1 MTTIDTEISQ
11 FPTPLPDRD
20 NDTPNEFSDH
30 VDNLLSHLPTFVS
43 ECNAWADEVNAL
55 TPEIEEAND
64 RSNDLITSL
73 AGTALS
79 GTSST
84 TLTVG
89 SGSKTLTTGTGK
101 EWVPGHRVKIAYQSD
116 LTISMEGE
124 VTSYN
129 SSTGA
134 LTVDVDSV
142 SGSGSYSSWSIFT
155 IPDVWSYK
163 GVRRYKNSALRT
175 QGGPSL
181 LPLIFGTWSDVF
193 QGKTI
198 ESAEY
203 WDGSSWV
210 DWSSKISDLQKLLA
224 GRRETQVEIT
234 ETYHKFRFTID
245 AGESLN
251 LGIIHVFSHWTTG
264 GPYPFTLTAETS
276 SDLSSWTLRA
286 SGSFS
291 DGPYYC
297 SLPVD
302 YHGTENY
309 WRLTFDIDIPA
320 GETHRLGMV
329 RGLSATHWT
338 GVFRGIPISW
348 DWRGTLFD
356 KNNVTTQAR
365 ISGLI
370 AGEDLSTRSAVAI
383 SADDGKIYSFRTF
396 SSSFLETLP
405 EEAAAEYVDV
415 AALDSTHIVVA
426 YQSAATNYGR
436 VVAGTVDLSGDV
448 TWGSPV
454 TFQSATTKH
463 VRVAALSTTSFVISY
478 GVLGHAYVIAGTV
491 SGTSITL
498 GTATELIGST
508 SYSTDVC
515 MLDSTHFLAGYRSD
529 GNTYAR
535 AGSVSGTSITLGT
548 AYTVRSRTCVDGDY
562 VSVTALTSERAVIQD
577 YSLDDNS
584 SIIEA
589 VLIDLDTLDISSID
603 STTVDYRCGDVVAIS
618 QYYFLSVRLESN
630 TLRLYLY
637 QLGASSISVKDN
649 QTITTDVTS
658 DIVTMAKVTDDKA
671 IVLFRQDSESKLV
684 LVSRID
690 NSIKWFNSFIETAMP
705 APGDSYVVRG
715 DTLNSSRI
723 TLVSYSSLQAQDINM
738 AFFGPT
744 GMTCEAVSSGDEVD
758 VYRGGII
765 SGFSG
770 LTPGATYHVDATNT
784 LMAAATEAEL
794 GKYYKVGVAKS
805 DTELLVELGETI

>member
-30 VDNLLSHLPTFVS
+30 VDNLLSHLPTFVG

-79 GTSST
+79 GTSTT

-89 SGSKTLTTGTGK
+89 TGSRTLTTGTGK
-101 EWVPGHRVKIAYQSD
+101 EWVPGHRVKIAYRND

-129 SSTGA
+129 SSTGS

-163 GVRRYKNSALRT
+163 GTRHYKNSALRT
-175 QGGPSL
+175 RDGTSL

-198 ESAEY
+198 VSAEY

-210 DWSSKISDLQKLLA
+210 DWSSKISELQKLLA
-224 GRRETQVEIT
+224 GRREPQIEIT
-234 ETYHKFRFTID
+234 ESHHKFRFTID
-245 AGESLN
+245 AGRNLN
-251 LGIIHVFSHWTTG
+251 LGIIHVFSHWITD

-276 SDLSSWTLRA
+276 SDLTNWTLRG
-286 SGSFS
+286 SGHFS
-291 DGPYYC
+291 DEPYYC
-297 SLPVD
+297 SLPINC
-302 YHGTENY
+302 HATENY
-309 WRLTFDIDIPA
+309 WRLTFDIDIPT
-320 GETHRLGMV
+320 GKTHQLGMV
-329 RGLSATHWT
+329 RGLSATHWA

-348 DWRGTLFD
+348 DWRGNIFD
-356 KNNVTTQAR
+356 KNDVTTQAR
-365 ISGLI
+365 ISGLT
-370 AGEDLSTRSAVAI
+370 AGEDLTARSAVAI
-383 SADDGKIYSFRTF
+383 SADGKVYSFKTF

-405 EEAAAEYVDV
+405 EETVPKYVDV

-426 YQSAATNYGR
+426 YQSTISDYGR
-436 VVAGTVDLSGDV
+436 VVAGTVDSSGNV

-454 TFQSATTKH
+454 TFRADITKY
-463 VRVAALSTTSFVISY
+463 VRVAALSATSFIISF
-478 GVLGHAYVIAGTV
+478 GAVGHARVIAGTV

-498 GTATELIGST
+498 GTEAELGGT
-508 SYSTDVC
+508 TCYSTDVC
-515 MLDSTHFLAGYRSD
+515 MLDSTHFLAGYRA
-529 GNTYAR
+529 GKYTYVK

-548 AYTVRSRTCVDGDY
+548 GHVVRLRTSADGDY

-577 YSLDDNS
+577 YSTDDDS

-589 VLIDLDTLDISSID
+589 VSINLTTLGVSSID
-603 STTVDYRCGDVVAIS
+603 SITEDYRRGDVVAIS
-618 QYYFLSVRLESN
+618 QYYFLSVCLESN
-630 TLRLYLY
+630 ALKLYLY
-637 QLGASSISVKDN
+637 RLGASTISERDN
-649 QTITTDVTS
+649 QTIATDVTGN
-658 DIVTMAKVTDDKA
+658 IVTMIKVIDDKA
-671 IVLFRQDSESKLV
+671 IVLFRQDGKSKLA

-690 NSIKWFNSFIETAMP
+690 NAIKWFDNFIETAMP
-705 APGDSYVVRG
+705 APSALYVVRG
-715 DTLNSSRI
+715 DALSSSRI
-723 TLVSYSSLQAQDINM
+723 ALVSYNSLQVQDINM

-744 GMTCEAVSSGDEVD
+744 GIICESVSSGDEVD

-770 LTPGATYHVDATNT
+770 LTPGAIYHVDATNT
-784 LMAAATEAEL
+784 LRVATDETEI
-794 GKYYKVGVAKS
+794 GRYYKVGVAKS
-805 DTELLVELGETI
+805 ESELLVELGETI